1 MPRVTQAEF
10 SILSPT
16 QIKKLSCVEIT
27 RPELYDADG
36 YPVEHGI
43 VDPRMGVVDPGVV
56 CRTCGSRLG
65 DCMGHFGHIELV
77 KPVIHPVFAPKI
89 YAILLSICHKC
100 GRLTAPESAK
110 GTAECAK
117 KRADKCPFC
126 GEKQHKIRYEKPTSY
141 YEGGRQITTD
151 ELRERFERITDEDL
165 DRLKFKG
172 GRPEWMII
180 TILPV
185 PPITDRPSIVLDTG
199 ERSEDDLTHKLVDI
213 VRINERLKKSLDIGA
228 PDFLIEDIIELLQYH
243 VATYIKN
250 DLANVPPARHRSG
263 RPLKTLAQRL
273 IGKEGRF
280 RFNLTGK
287 RVNFS
292 ARSVISPDN
301 FIDIDEVGIPQV
313 IAKTLTVPEKVTEQN
328 LEDMKKAIVNG
339 NDKYPG
345 ANYIIRIDGLKKKI
359 TEETKEFI
367 SQEIIPGYT
376 VERHLQEGDWV
387 IFNRQ
392 PSLHRMSMMGHRA
405 RIMPGKTFRLHLCA
419 TTPYNA
425 DFDGDEMNL
434 HVPQTE
440 EAKAEIKTLMSVEK
454 HIRTPR
460 YGLPIIGA
468 KQDHLMGAFFLT
480 HDKVTM
486 TKKEVSNLAFTLG
499 VDVKLD
505 KDTYTGKEVFSL
517 LLLPG
522 DLNFKGKTKTGEDVV
537 IENGLLTKG
546 YIDVKA
552 IGSEHGGLLNKIDL
566 VYGYQAGGRF
576 LNDVVRLSLLF
587 LTSYNYTISIN
598 DYNVDPEGIKEM
610 QKIIKKRVEKYVQ
623 NGGAKE
629 EQLALERILTE
640 IEAIVKEHLPKESY
654 SRVAAET
661 GARGN
666 MVSVAQITGCLG
678 QEKLKGSRITRGYY
692 GRTLPFFKIGE
703 VNPSAYGFV
712 KNGYRKGLTPIEFFF
727 DAMHG
732 REGLSDTALK
742 TKHSGYLER
751 RLVNSLHDLKI
762 RSDGTV
768 RNESNQIVQFT
779 PFENNINPYR
789 TNKGKITMQDLV

>member
-1 MPRVTQAEF
+1 MTRVKVVEF
-10 SILSPT
+10 SVLSPM

-65 DCMGHFGHIELV
+65 ECMGHFGHIELI
-77 KPVIHPVFAPKI
+77 KPVIHPVFAAKI
-89 YAILLSICHKC
+89 YAVIQAVCHKC
-100 GRLTAPESAK
+100 GKITAPEDAK
-110 GTAECAK
+110 GAAQCAK
-117 KRADKCPFC
+117 KRAEKCPHC

-141 YEGGRQITTD
+141 YEGGRQLTVD
-151 ELRERFERITDEDL
+151 EIRARFERIPEEEL
-165 DRLKFKG
+165 KRLRFKG

-228 PDFLIEDIIELLQYH
+228 PEFLIEDIIELLQYH

-301 FIDIDEVGIPQV
+301 FIDIDEVGIPEV
-313 IAKTLTVPEKVTEQN
+313 IARTLTVPEKVTEQN
-328 LEDMKKAIVNG
+328 LEDIRKFITNAH
-339 NDKYPG
+339 KYPG
-345 ANYIIRIDGLKKKI
+345 ANYVIRIDGLKKKI
-359 TEETKEFI
+359 TEETKEMI
-367 SQEIIPGYT
+367 SQEIMPGYT
-376 VERHLQEGDWV
+376 VERHLMDGDWV

-434 HVPQTE
+434 HVVQTE
-440 EAKAEIKTLMSVEK
+440 EARAEIKSLLSVEK

-468 KQDHLMGAFFLT
+468 KQDHLMGLFFLT
-480 HDKVTM
+480 HDKVTL
-486 TKKEVSNLAFTLG
+486 TKQEVSNLAFTLN
-499 VDVKLD
+499 VDVNLD
-505 KDTYTGKEVFSL
+505 KDTYTGKEVFSM
-517 LLLPG
+517 LLLPP
-522 DLNFKGKTKTGEDVV
+522 DMNYKGKTKTNEEVLIED
-537 IENGLLTKG
+537 GLLKKG

-552 IGSEHGGLLNKIDL
+552 IGSEHGGLLNKINL
-566 VYGYQAGGRF
+566 VYGDEIGGRF
-576 LNDVVRLSLLF
+576 LNNLVKLSLLF

-598 DYNVDPEGIKEM
+598 DYNVDAEGIKDM
-610 QKIIKKRVEKYVQ
+610 QKIIKKRLDKFVQ
-623 NGGAKE
+623 SEGAPE
-629 EQLALERILTE
+629 EQGNLERILTE
-640 IEAIVKEHLPKESY
+640 VEAIVKEHLPKESY
-654 SRVAAET
+654 ARVAAET

-678 QEKLKGSRITRGYY
+678 QEKLKGSKITRGYY
-692 GRTLPFFKIGE
+692 GRVLPFFKLHD

-712 KNGYRKGLTPIEFFF
+712 RHGYREGLTPIEFFF

-762 RSDGTV
+762 KQDGTV
-768 RNESNQIVQFT
+768 RDETNRIVQFV

-789 TNKGKITMQDLV
+789 TNKGKISMEDLL